1 MMYLDP
7 VMEEYLSTLDHV
19 IEDRHY
25 DSEDYSERELASAE
39 LEAFVHWVEHTKG
52 MRIKYEKRD

>member
-1 MMYLDP
+1 
-7 VMEEYLSTLDHV
+7 MEEYLSTLDHT

-25 DSEDYSERELASAE
+25 DSTDYSERELSSAE

-52 MRIKYEKRD
+52 MRIKYEKR

>member
-7 VMEEYLSTLDHV
+7 VMEEYLQTLQHD
-19 IEDRHY
+19 DNRHY
-25 DSEDYSERELASAE
+25 DSEDYSERELSSAE

-52 MRIKYEKRD
+52 MRIKYEKR